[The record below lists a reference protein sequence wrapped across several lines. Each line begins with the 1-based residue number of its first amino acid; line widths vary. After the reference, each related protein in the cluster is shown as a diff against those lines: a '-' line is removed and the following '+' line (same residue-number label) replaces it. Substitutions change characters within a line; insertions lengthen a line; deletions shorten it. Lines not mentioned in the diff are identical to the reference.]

1 MSGKALFIS
10 LTSLCLAAGVSV
22 AAAQTPQLSSPAQ
35 VQKALGVMNR
45 VVDHTQRLI
54 AAKNF
59 NQLPRENEEFMEG
72 SDALKKGISGDPAAF
87 KTKVE
92 ALLEKADANSKEL
105 AAASSASD
113 ASKLSRLHDELATS
127 VRRVVAAF
135 PGNVNPGPAN
145 VSEEKQEE
153 NSSPTTGAGK
163 Q

>member
-1 MSGKALFIS
+1 MSRNALLIS
-10 LTSLCLAAGVSV
+10 VISMCLAAGIGS

-72 SDALKKGISGDPAAF
+72 SDALKQSIAGDPAAF
-87 KTKVE
+87 KTKIE
-92 ALLEKADANSKEL
+92 ALLDKADANSKDL
-105 AAASSASD
+105 AAASNASD
-113 ASKLSRLHDELATS
+113 PSKLSQIHDELATS
-127 VRRVVAAF
+127 VRMVVAAF
-135 PGNVNPGPAN
+135 PNNVKPGPAN

-153 NSSPTTGAGK
+153 KSSPTTGAGK
-163 Q
+163 